1 MFIVS
6 APPHCLV
13 LTGCARTGR
22 MARRGGRVKT
32 PEKLC
37 LVWVVAVTFCVGLA
51 VVVPQQLPLLSHN
64 LGLLLFIFLE
74 FLPLLLFLHTV
85 SQPAARSSV
94 LVADQTYNIY
104 SNI

>member
-1 MFIVS
+1 MFIVYCF
-6 APPHCLV
+6 CLL

-22 MARRGGRVKT
+22 MARRGGRVKS

-74 FLPLLLFLHTV
+74 FLPLLLFIFTIIHPIL
-85 SQPAARSSV
+85 RSGNLSWTEI
-94 LVADQTYNIY
+94 L
-104 SNI
+104 S

>member
-1 MFIVS
+1 
-6 APPHCLV
+6 
-13 LTGCARTGR
+13 

-51 VVVPQQLPLLSHN
+51 VVVPQLPLPGPS
-64 LGLLLFIFLE
+64 LGLLLFLFLE

-94 LVADQTYNIY
+94 LVADQTNIY
-104 SNI
+104 PDILIYNSQI

>member
-1 MFIVS
+1 M
-6 APPHCLV
+6 P
-13 LTGCARTGR
+13 RTGR
-22 MARRGGRVKT
+22 MARRGGRVKS

-104 SNI
+104 PNI

>member
-1 MFIVS
+1 M
-6 APPHCLV
+6 V
-13 LTGCARTGR
+13 LTACARTDR

-94 LVADQTYNIY
+94 LVADQTNIY
-104 SNI
+104 PDI